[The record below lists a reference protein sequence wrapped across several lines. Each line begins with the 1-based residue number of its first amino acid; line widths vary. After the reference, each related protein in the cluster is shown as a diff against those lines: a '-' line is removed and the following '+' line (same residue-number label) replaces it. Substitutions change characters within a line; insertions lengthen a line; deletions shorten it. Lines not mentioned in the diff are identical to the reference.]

1 MPAKDNYARNNLLNH
16 GVKVEYE
23 KEDLSQVNHQLHE
36 WLAIVNERSSKYS
49 IHPNEPIVNSSA
61 KKDAENLS
69 EVENPDIRYNLD
81 TTNTTKPKAKT
92 KTEVVAENKE
102 LRAENRELKE
112 SKNQMRGMLEKLNRE
127 IAEYCHT
134 KTKNP
139 SH

>member
-61 KKDAENLS
+61 KNFRFSLTFHKKGNIMKTTYTRCPKGKRGANALLHVCPQRWRS
-69 EVENPDIRYNLD
+69 TIR
-81 TTNTTKPKAKT
+81 
-92 KTEVVAENKE
+92 
-102 LRAENRELKE
+102 
-112 SKNQMRGMLEKLNRE
+112 
-127 IAEYCHT
+127 I
-134 KTKNP
+134 
-139 SH
+139 